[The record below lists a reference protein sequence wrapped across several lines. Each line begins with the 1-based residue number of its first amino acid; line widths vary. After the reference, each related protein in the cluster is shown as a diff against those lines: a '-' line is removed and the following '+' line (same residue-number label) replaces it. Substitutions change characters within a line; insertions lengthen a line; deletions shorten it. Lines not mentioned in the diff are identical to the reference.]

1 MCYQERMKLHQL
13 IYFIET
19 AKQEH
24 IGRAAK
30 ILAISPSAISHSI
43 AALEEELGR
52 QLFARQGKNI
62 FLTNHGKLLFE
73 RTSKLLL
80 DIEAIKEEIISDQV
94 ELQGTYKL
102 AASHLLSPELLAPA
116 WVRIQTKNP
125 KLCAEVYTLR
135 SALVVKGISSGEYD
149 FGICFSPQSHPTI
162 AIKTVYEGELVV
174 SVRKGHPLLKK
185 AKPDA
190 IRLLGSYT
198 ATLPKSYQ
206 GIDNCETHPIFE
218 KFGIVPRVDLVFDNY
233 EVAIRKVRDSDSW
246 TFLPDWVAKRAGLTT
261 IVPEGWHAPVNIAAL
276 WPKNRILTRV
286 LTHLIEGLEAEIL
299 GKTHQ

>member
-1 MCYQERMKLHQL
+1 MKLHQL
-13 IYFIET
+13 IYFLET

-30 ILAISPSAISHSI
+30 ILAISPSAISHSV

-80 DIEAIKEEIISDQV
+80 DIVAIKEEIISDQV

-102 AASHLLSPELLAPA
+102 AGSHLLCPELLSPA
-116 WVRIQTKNP
+116 WVKIQTKNP
-125 KLCAEVYTLR
+125 KLFAELYTLR

-162 AIKTVYEGELVV
+162 HIKPIYEGQLVI
-174 SVRKGHPLLKK
+174 SLRKGHPLLKK
-185 AKPDA
+185 PKADQL
-190 IRLLGSYT
+190 RLLAPYP

-218 KFGIVPRVDLVFDNY
+218 KFNIVPKVDLVFDNY
-233 EVAIRKVRDSDSW
+233 EVAIGKVRHSDAW
-246 TFLPDWVAKRAGLTT
+246 TFLPDWVATNAGLTT
-261 IVPEGWHAPVNIAAL
+261 IVPAEGWNAPVNISAL

-286 LTHLIEGLEAEIL
+286 LSHLVDGLVDEI
-299 GKTHQ
+299 KNRKHSH